1 MRMKRFLS
9 GDEAFAEGVRLARPQ
24 VISAYPITPQTV
36 VVERLSEMVEEG
48 QLAAEYVHVE
58 SEHSA
63 LSCAIGASATGART
77 FTATSSQGLLYMAEC
92 LTYAAG
98 GRFPIVMMNA
108 NRATALPWNIYGD
121 QRDSLALLDHGWV
134 QAYAQDNQEALDLA
148 LMAYAVAE
156 DPEVR
161 TPFMVNL
168 DGFALTHTYE
178 SVDIPSQEQA
188 DAFLP
193 PYDGAG
199 NRFDFANPVNIGYS
213 AGPEFNRYFKHSAH
227 KDMLSAADAV
237 ERAEARFAEVF
248 GRSYPG
254 PIEAVDCDDADIVLI
269 TLGSIAGLARERV
282 AQLRAQGV
290 KAGLVRIRYMRPFPA
305 RQIVEALA
313 GAAAVGVLEKDVSFG
328 AEGTVMTNVCSALQ
342 QAGNA
347 VPVVNFVGGLG
358 GDDITQAQMRGMFE
372 VLEQIAAGRIDPE
385 DCPRVGFLGVD
396 SVADE
401 FGNPCCGGCGD
412 AGFVAVAGGAPES
425 VRDGACATDAEGGR

>member
-227 KDMLSAADAV
+227 EGMLAAAAAV
-237 ERAEARFAEVF
+237 ERVEARFAEVF

-254 PIEAVDCDDADIVLI
+254 LIEVVNCDDADIVLV
-269 TLGSIAGLARERV
+269 TLGSIAGLARERA

-358 GDDITQAQMRGMFE
+358 GDDISQAQMRGMFE
-372 VLEQIAAGRIDPE
+372 VLFQIAAGRIAPE
-385 DCPRVGFLGVD
+385 DCPRGGFLGVD

-401 FGNPCCGGCGD
+401 FGNPCCEDCGD
-412 AGFVAVAGGAPES
+412 AVAGGAPES